1 MTTKVIF
8 KKVIKSLKRSY
19 EFFLYQI
26 IEKYQNKLKKFDEFS
41 TLEVDNCSLLKL
53 K

>member
-19 EFFLYQI
+19 EFFFVSNNR
-26 IEKYQNKLKKFDEFS
+26 KV
-41 TLEVDNCSLLKL
+41 LEQTE
-53 K
+53 